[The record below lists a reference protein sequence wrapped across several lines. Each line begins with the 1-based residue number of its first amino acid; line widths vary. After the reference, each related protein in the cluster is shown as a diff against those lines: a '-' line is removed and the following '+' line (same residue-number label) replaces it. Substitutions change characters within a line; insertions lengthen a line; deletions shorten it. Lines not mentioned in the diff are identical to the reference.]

1 MLQAFRDHAFVL
13 SFMGRHPEALNFAD
27 RAKRLFEQVPLPE
40 YDLARLAL
48 VRASILQAIDRL
60 PEAVELTRS
69 AGETFRRFGDASRYA
84 NARMTEA
91 AMIYHSGA
99 IREAAAIWESLQDD
113 ANVDSIGRVRLL
125 HNLAACY
132 RQLERVDM
140 AIDYLQRC
148 VTEFEMLGMLTE
160 RTRSRW
166 TLGQSLVTAG
176 RAKEGIVLL
185 RQAWREFESLDM
197 ITDAGLVALEL
208 AEALL
213 IAGDASEVPSIC
225 RDIVAR
231 FTAGGMTSRAITALS
246 FLREAVAIGQA
257 NPSLVRHVYNFLRE
271 LPAERPRL
279 YVSPPTDGVGA

>member
-1 MLQAFRDHAFVL
+1 
-13 SFMGRHPEALNFAD
+13 
-27 RAKRLFEQVPLPE
+27 
-40 YDLARLAL
+40 
-48 VRASILQAIDRL
+48 
-60 PEAVELTRS
+60 
-69 AGETFRRFGDASRYA
+69 
-84 NARMTEA
+84 
-91 AMIYHSGA
+91 
-99 IREAAAIWESLQDD
+99 
-113 ANVDSIGRVRLL
+113 
-125 HNLAACY
+125 
-132 RQLERVDM
+132 
-140 AIDYLQRC
+140 
-148 VTEFEMLGMLTE
+148 
-160 RTRSRW
+160 
-166 TLGQSLVTAG
+166 
-176 RAKEGIVLL
+176 
-185 RQAWREFESLDM
+185 M